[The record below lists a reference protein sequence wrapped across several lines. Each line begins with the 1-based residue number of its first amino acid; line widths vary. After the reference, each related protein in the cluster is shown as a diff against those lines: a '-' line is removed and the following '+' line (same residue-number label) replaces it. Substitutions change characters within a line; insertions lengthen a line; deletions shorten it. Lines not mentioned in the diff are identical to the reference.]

1 MSLAGQ
7 RIAILGGGSG
17 IGLATGKLLAEQ
29 GATVVLAGRTRA
41 TLDAGVQAIGSQ
53 ASARVLDATKPEALR
68 PFFEQVAPLHHL
80 VLSIS
85 AGEGAGPFRTLE
97 LSRLRA
103 GFEGKFWACV
113 AAMQAALPVLAPFG
127 SITVVTAISARGA
140 RPGTAGLAAINGALE
155 AMIKPLAA
163 ELAPLRVNAVSPG
176 VIATPWWDRMPRQQ
190 REAVFTDAA
199 SNLPVG
205 RVGQPEEAAL
215 AVAMLVMNGFMTGTV
230 IECDGGARLAIAKSL

>member
-1 MSLAGQ
+1 MTIAGQ

-17 IGLATGKLLAEQ
+17 IGLATGSVLAGH
-29 GATVVLAGRTRA
+29 GATVLLAGRNRA
-41 TLDAGVQAIGSQ
+41 KIDAAAQGIGKL
-53 ASARVLDATKPEALR
+53 ASAHVLDATKPESLR
-68 PFFEQVAPLHHL
+68 AFFEQAAPLHHL

-113 AAMQAALPVLAPFG
+113 AAMQAAVPVLQPFG
-127 SITVVTAISARGA
+127 SITVVTAISARTA

-155 AMIKPLAA
+155 AMIKPLAV

-176 VIATPWWDRMPRQQ
+176 VVETPWWDRMPAPQ
-190 REAVFTDAA
+190 REAVFTEAA
-199 SNLPVG
+199 SSLPVG
-205 RVGQPEEAAL
+205 RVGQPDEAAQ
-215 AVAMLVMNGFMTGTV
+215 AVALLVTNGFITGTV
-230 IECDGGARLAIAKSL
+230 IECDGGAHLAASKKL

>member
-1 MSLAGQ
+1 MTLTGQ

-17 IGLATGKLLAEQ
+17 IGLATGKVLASQ
-29 GATVVLAGRTRA
+29 GATVLLAGRNRA
-41 TLDAGVQAIGSQ
+41 KVDAAAQSIGKS
-53 ASARVLDATKPEALR
+53 ASAHVLDATKPETLR
-68 PFFEQVAPLHHL
+68 TFFEQAAPLHHL

-113 AAMQAALPVLAPFG
+113 AAMQAALPVLQPFG
-127 SITVVTAISARGA
+127 SITVVTAISARTA

-176 VIATPWWDRMPRQQ
+176 MIETPWWDRLPLPQ
-190 REAVFTDAA
+190 REAAFSEAA
-199 SNLPVG
+199 STLPVG
-205 RVGQPEEAAL
+205 RVGQPEEAAQ
-215 AVAMLVMNGFMTGTV
+215 AVVLLVTNGFLTGTV
-230 IECDGGARLAIAKSL
+230 IECDGGARLGAVKPL